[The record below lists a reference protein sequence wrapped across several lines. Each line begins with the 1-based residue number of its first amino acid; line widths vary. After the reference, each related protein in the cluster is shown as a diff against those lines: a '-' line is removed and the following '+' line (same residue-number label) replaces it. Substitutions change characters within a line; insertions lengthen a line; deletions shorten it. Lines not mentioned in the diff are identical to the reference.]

1 MAGSLESRRLVIL
14 SVKSNVFIGLTGT
27 QHRYR
32 LHTTK
37 LRPIQPI
44 WRLSGFE
51 TSKRLLWGKSLRLII
66 KKSKIYLKNIYP
78 RILQVPKFLHNMK
91 MPNLANYIILSL
103 TKSKCRLTKGSMR
116 WPRGNRCPR
125 VGSAIKDDKVSYHL
139 QCLERVYSDCFG
151 ITLTIILFQLSQGR
165 FMYCHKSC
173 YKVPAFTIY
182 YIFIDETGVT
192 KTFKIFC
199 IWYKN
204 TKSLRSIP
212 TPLIRQAAC
221 FGNDQL

>member
-37 LRPIQPI
+37 LRPMQSFTHLIPPLLQHVRTTIRRTRSFIHCTPPI
-44 WRLSGFE
+44 SA
-51 TSKRLLWGKSLRLII
+51 
-66 KKSKIYLKNIYP
+66 
-78 RILQVPKFLHNMK
+78 MK
-91 MPNLANYIILSL
+91 MLMFCDYAKICESIENLMISFIGRRERGVEPDDRWASEIRRTYLTPTSPAPPNRQLQLLSTLWRQQSANSPVRQSVRIQKNLQH
-103 TKSKCRLTKGSMR
+103 SKQY
-116 WPRGNRCPR
+116 
-125 VGSAIKDDKVSYHL
+125 D
-139 QCLERVYSDCFG
+139 EREY
-151 ITLTIILFQLSQGR
+151 
-165 FMYCHKSC
+165 
-173 YKVPAFTIY
+173 
-182 YIFIDETGVT
+182 ETGVT

-204 TKSLRSIP
+204 TKSLHSIP
-212 TPLIRQAAC
+212 KPLIRQAAC